1 MPVCRRM
8 LVSVFRLSLACLMVF
23 TGVASAREYTY
34 SDAHLHYVDFFQET
48 AGMPKLLT
56 AMKENSIE
64 HVMISGIPVAKKWH
78 EDEPK
83 RPRYYAGDD
92 ADAYWYSATDVIV
105 ADAVQKLT
113 PEQRQYFHPF
123 LSGFNPNDKNSATH
137 IQRMLDLYPGLWQGI
152 GEVFTRHDDLTAL
165 TSGDTPRAN
174 NEAMTRIYHLA
185 AEHDL
190 PVMLHSNITSKREKN
205 PLYLKE
211 IEEPLRNHP
220 HTRFIWAH
228 AGTSAE
234 IHRHQ
239 TQLDFLLPT
248 LTRMLEAYPNLFID
262 LSWSLLT
269 PYLLDEKSQPR
280 AEWVQLVERYPDR
293 FMIGSDVVGR
303 FNKLG
308 KEIHG
313 FKPFLDALPEAVAK
327 KVARDNFLGILPRT
341 ALKSGKTAL
350 NR

>member
-1 MPVCRRM
+1 MS
-8 LVSVFRLSLACLMVF
+8 LYRLSLACLLVF
-23 TGVASAREYTY
+23 AGNASAREYTY

-48 AGMPKLLT
+48 AGMAKLLT

-113 PEQRQYFHPF
+113 PEQRPYFHPF
-123 LSGFNPNDKNSATH
+123 LSGFNPNDKNSAAH
-137 IQRMLDLYPGLWQGI
+137 IQRTLKLYPGLWQGI

-174 NEAMTRIYHLA
+174 NEAMTKIYHLA
-185 AEHDL
+185 AENDL
-190 PVMLHSNITSKREKN
+190 PVMVHSNITSKRERN
-205 PLYLKE
+205 PLYLQE

-262 LSWSLLT
+262 LSWSMLT
-269 PYLLDEKSQPR
+269 PYLLDEQGKPR
-280 AEWVQLVERYPDR
+280 PEWLALVKKYPER
-293 FMIGSDVVGR
+293 FMLGSDVVGR

-308 KEIHG
+308 EEMHS
-313 FKPFLDALPEAVAK
+313 FAPFLDALPEEIAQ
-327 KVARDNFLGILPRT
+327 KVARDNFLAILPRT
-341 ALKSGKTAL
+341 ALKSGKMPL